1 MIIGTIT
8 PPLKPVEHGG
18 HSKGL
23 SMSTPVQRSEPI
35 RRNKLYEQVVARIVD
50 SIIAGEHPPGSLL
63 PSEDELRVK
72 FGVGRLAVREALLAL
87 ERLGITSFVPGIG
100 IQVVVPTPNQIV
112 DKLDLGVL
120 HYLMHTDGSHAQ
132 LREVRCSLEASLS
145 ALAAER
151 ADDADLARI
160 EQALVQEQACI
171 DDRLRYLAADREF
184 HHAVAAAAHNPLFAA
199 LQAAVRRWIETYP
212 STQVHVPGSD
222 ARSHA
227 DHCKVAEAIVGHD
240 AAAAQRAMTE
250 HLKVDYSMG
259 GKLRRLRKG

>member
-1 MIIGTIT
+1 
-8 PPLKPVEHGG
+8 
-18 HSKGL
+18 
-23 SMSTPVQRSEPI
+23 MSTSATRAEPI

-87 ERLGITSFVPGIG
+87 ERLGITHFVPGIG

-120 HYLMHTDGSHAQ
+120 HYLTHTEGSHAQ
-132 LREVRCSLEASLS
+132 LREVRRTLETSLA

-151 ADDADLARI
+151 ATEVDLARI
-160 EQALVQEQACI
+160 DRALAEGDASI
-171 DDRLRYLAADREF
+171 DDRTRYLAADREF
-184 HHAVAAAAHNPLFAA
+184 HHAVAAAAHNPIFAA
-199 LQAAVRRWIETYP
+199 LQAAVRRWIEAYP

-227 DHCKVAEAIVGHD
+227 DHRRVALAI
-240 AAAAQRAMTE
+240 RARDPGGASQAMSE
-250 HLKVDYSMG
+250 HLTVDYSLT
-259 GKLRRLRKG
+259 GKLKRLRSR